1 MRHPLTTAIALGFAL
16 VATSISAEPL
26 RYNQVSLRAEVN
38 QAVNHDTL
46 RITFYTE
53 AQDSDPAKL
62 ADRVTRQLNEGL
74 ETARKTSGVRVSSGS
89 RSSQPVYDEKRQSI
103 SAWRERGE
111 IIVEGADF
119 AEMAA
124 LTSRMLGNLN
134 LGNMQFSLSA
144 DGRRA
149 TEDELI
155 KQAIEAFRSR
165 ADIATRSL
173 GGSTYQIVSLGLN
186 TQYAQP
192 PIMFRAAPR
201 MAMADAEMATP
212 SLEGGQS
219 DVTVSADGVI
229 EVTMP

>member
-1 MRHPLTTAIALGFAL
+1 MRQPFALGLAL
-16 VATSISAEPL
+16 GLALLAGQAGADAP
-26 RYNQVSLRAEVN
+26 RYNQVSLRAEVQ

-46 RITFYTE
+46 RVTFYTE
-53 AQDSDPAKL
+53 AQDADPAKL
-62 ADRVTRQLNEGL
+62 AERITRQLNQGL
-74 ETARKTSGVRVSSGS
+74 ETARTTEGVRVSSGNRNS
-89 RSSQPVYDEKRQSI
+89 YPVYDEKRQSI

-111 IIVEGADF
+111 IIVEGSDF
-119 AEMAA
+119 AAMAQ

-134 LGNMQFSLSA
+134 LGDMQFSLSA
-144 DGRRA
+144 SSRRA

-155 KQAIEAFRSR
+155 KQAIDAFRSR

-173 GGSTYQIVSLGLN
+173 GGNNYKIVSLGLN

-192 PIMFRAAPR
+192 PIMFRGAAK
-201 MAMADAEMATP
+201 MAMADMEMSAP

-229 EVTMP
+229 EVSMP